1 MAFCSNL
8 FNFIWL
14 LTAIVAFIA
23 LVVISIL
30 VETTGSLTSHSIR
43 DVERKYSLQIS
54 PAVWAFVVWAI
65 VYIWQ
70 ALWLLYVLMR
80 FMFGHGN
87 IFSALFYISFI
98 MSSLAG
104 IGLVFAW
111 CTNHLL
117 ISAICLSLVA
127 MFLFICLWIS
137 LSTLYGHKN
146 MTNTS
151 NNNHHHHH
159 HLKTKT
165 LNFLVDNGIAFY
177 AAWALFGACYLWG
190 LTMKYHWSLSDK
202 FSSFMALSILAFILL
217 IYGLLNIIFFSR
229 FRHIWSPVFAL
240 AVGHAAMIA
249 RNGLTMN
256 KPATIMVV
264 ALLGAVA
271 IAYII
276 KRCCCCMHRQKHNNN
291 NKTQAPGQE
300 DLPNV

>member
-1 MAFCSNL
+1 M
-8 FNFIWL
+8 WL

-23 LVVISIL
+23 AVAIGIL
-30 VETTGSLTSHSIR
+30 AETTDLLTSHSIR

-54 PAVWAFVVWAI
+54 PAVWAFAIWAI

-70 ALWLLYVLMR
+70 GLWLLYVLKR
-80 FMFGHGN
+80 FIFNHGK

-98 MSSLAG
+98 MSSIFN
-104 IGLVFAW
+104 IGLIFAW
-111 CTNHLL
+111 CTSRLL
-117 ISAICLSLVA
+117 AAAICLTLVA
-127 MFLFICLWIS
+127 LFLFICLWIS

-146 MTNTS
+146 MNNTS
-151 NNNHHHHH
+151 NNHHHHH
-159 HLKTKT
+159 HLKIKT

-177 AAWALFGACYLWG
+177 AAWAIFGACFLWG

-217 IYGLLNIIFFSR
+217 MYGLLNIIFFSR

-249 RNGLTMN
+249 RNGLTMD

-264 ALLGAVA
+264 VLLGVVA
-271 IAYII
+271 IAYMI
-276 KRCCCCMHRQKHNNN
+276 KRCYCCMHRQTN